1 MEIVGWNVSRSHNS
15 CWGTWAHLGEGR
27 VDQNEHRFCPLGV
40 QLELSKL
47 GQNFFFL
54 HVLSFWKYR
63 WWCITLNLQVYRPP
77 LRSIS
82 TQSSGEGKKIEDFRI
97 ADFWT
102 CSVAGILFVKFYLAA
117 KSSSSPWIWHL
128 DFTV

>member
-1 MEIVGWNVSRSHNS
+1 M
-15 CWGTWAHLGEGR
+15 

-40 QLELSKL
+40 QLELSNL

-63 WWCITLNLQVYRPP
+63 WWCIILNLQVCILP
-77 LRSIS
+77 LRSIL
-82 TQSSGEGKKIEDFRI
+82 TQSSGEGNKIEDFRI

-102 CSVAGILFVKFYLAA
+102 CSVAGVLLVKFYLAA
-117 KSSSSPWIWHL
+117 KSSTSPWIWYL